1 MDYSE
6 DENLSKKSQR
16 EYENELI
23 NSIIDTQNRL
33 ILANKNYEYAEDEL
47 IDYYLYNIKAEKA
60 KFNYLL
66 RKAKKCGIILD
77 FVKDVSFND
86 IKVM

>member
-6 DENLSKKSQR
+6 DENLLKKSQKD
-16 EYENELI
+16 YESEI
-23 NSIIDTQNRL
+23 VSSIIETQNKL
-33 ILANKNYEYAEDEL
+33 IIANKNYEYAEDEL

-66 RKAKKCGIILD
+66 RKAKKNGIILD
-77 FVKDVSFND
+77 FVNDVRFKD
-86 IKVM
+86 IKVV

>member
-6 DENLSKKSQR
+6 DENLLKKSQKD
-16 EYENELI
+16 YESEI
-23 NSIIDTQNRL
+23 VSSIIETQNKL
-33 ILANKNYEYAEDEL
+33 IIANRNYEYAEDEL

-66 RKAKKCGIILD
+66 RKAKKNGIILD
-77 FVKDVSFND
+77 FVNDVRFKD
-86 IKVM
+86 IKVV